1 MSSQYSASLESW
13 WFSLASAISFIW
25 DTVMTWWAIPVPGL
39 GGVTVGALHFAAL
52 SIPVMI
58 LLVYKVVRGL

>member
-1 MSSQYSASLESW
+1 M
-13 WFSLASAISFIW
+13 ASAISFIW

-58 LLVYKVVRGL
+58 LLVHKVVRGL